1 MTASKAATKRSS
13 PDLRGGAIPPFQV
26 FLEEQRTVVYRFL
39 LAQVGPNEADDCFQE
54 TFLAALRAYPKL
66 RDGSNLRGWVL
77 TIATRKSFDVARR
90 RQRHAIPVEDVALV
104 ADVAGREVEREVVD
118 RMAMQDGLWRAVRS
132 LPARQRAAVV
142 HRFVLDRSYAQVA
155 EAMQSSEE
163 TARANVYQAVK
174 KLRDLIDSWRAP
186 EQARRET

>member
-13 PDLRGGAIPPFQV
+13 PDLLGGAIPPFQV

-77 TIATRKSFDVARR
+77 TIATRKSFDAARR
-90 RQRHAIPVEDVALV
+90 RQRHAIPVEDVARV
-104 ADVAGREVEREVVD
+104 ADVVGREVEGEVVD
-118 RMAMQDGLWRAVRS
+118 RMAMQDGLWQAVRS

-186 EQARRET
+186 EQARRQT